1 MKFVLKKNYYKLMK
15 DKINILNVEIE
26 IISEQELLQQLRRG
40 VLITPNVDQNYG
52 RTAAIQEERR
62 MAV

>member
-1 MKFVLKKNYYKLMK
+1 MK

-26 IISEQELLQQLRRG
+26 NISEQELLQHLRRG

>member
-1 MKFVLKKNYYKLMK
+1 MK

-26 IISEQELLQQLRRG
+26 NISEQELLQQLRRG
-40 VLITPNVDQNYG
+40 VLITPNVDQNNG
-52 RTAAIQEERR
+52 RTAAIQEERS